1 MNKCAG
7 WKEKAIELANTGLS
21 WRKIA
26 KEVGVSKSTVSDALR
41 KHFKG
46 YTKPSDKLQLKK
58 SKEYLKLPKILIL
71 DIETSSL
78 MLQAFSIWNVN
89 ASLSQIAEDWNIL
102 SWAAKWYGE
111 PESSVIYRDVSE
123 NEDIRDDSNILEELW
138 HLIDEA
144 DFIVCHNAKFDT
156 KKINSRFIMNG
167 FSKPSPYRII
177 DTLKIAKSQFGFTS
191 NKLEFLTDK
200 LCVKYKK
207 LTHGKFAGFL
217 LWKECLL
224 GNPEAWA
231 EMQTYNKYDILSL
244 EELLTV
250 LAPWDNKLPN
260 LDLYTDEVLCNGEW
274 EQVGFTYTNAS
285 KFKKYRNNVTGQ
297 YKRGRVNLLS
307 KEKRESL
314 LNNIC

>member
-1 MNKCAG
+1 
-7 WKEKAIELANTGLS
+7 
-21 WRKIA
+21 
-26 KEVGVSKSTVSDALR
+26 
-41 KHFKG
+41 
-46 YTKPSDKLQLKK
+46 
-58 SKEYLKLPKILIL
+58 
-71 DIETSSL
+71 
-78 MLQAFSIWNVN
+78 ML
-89 ASLSQIAEDWNIL
+89 LSQIAEDWNIL

-111 PESSVIYRDVSE
+111 PESSVIYRDVE
-123 NEDIRDDSNILEELW
+123 NEDIRDDRILGGGCG
-138 HLIDEA
+138 IVDEA
-144 DFIVCHNAKFDT
+144 DFIVC
-156 KKINSRFIMNG
+156 IMLSLILRRLTHVSLLNG

-224 GNPEAWA
+224 GNPEAWE

-274 EQVGFTYTNAS
+274 EQVGFTYTNA
-285 KFKKYRNNVTGQ
+285 R
-297 YKRGRVNLLS
+297 
-307 KEKRESL
+307 SL
-314 LNNIC
+314 KSIETT